1 MEVTRTFDLLERYA
15 TNFSDKKDV
24 FAGKV
29 NREWVKH
36 SVSDYIDN
44 SNFVSYGLL
53 ALGLKKGDKVAT
65 ITNNRPEWNF
75 VDMGLSQSGLL
86 HVPIFTTLNS
96 EGYKEIFEHAGIK
109 AAFVSD
115 KKLYTIIKPLMPE
128 LLFTFNEVEGAKHW
142 TEVRDLGKEKT
153 AEFKDVVIKTKKG
166 TKPTDPVTL
175 IYTSGTTGNP
185 KGVLLSHWNLM
196 SNAIAASK
204 VFKLQP
210 DQRYLSILPICHVGE
225 RLGCYQTQ
233 YSGCSIYYAENVA
246 SIANDLKDVKPHGF
260 GAVPRILEKVYDR
273 IISKGEKLTG
283 IKKKLFFWAVDL
295 GLKYK
300 LEGNSLWYK
309 LQHKIADKLI
319 FSKWREAVGGNIV
332 SVGIGGAA
340 LQPRLEKVFW
350 AAGIKLLNMYGLTE
364 TATIITQNRQHLP
377 ELRFGT
383 VGSKIEG
390 VELKIAADGEILC
403 KGPNVMLGYY
413 KNEEATKEVID
424 SNGWFH
430 TGDIGVL
437 DDGKFLR
444 ITDRKKEIFKLSNS
458 IYISPQ
464 AIESLFKESV
474 FIDQIMVIGDGEKF
488 TSALLAPNFEALNEW
503 CIRNKINI
511 DSKPELIN
519 MPAVNQL
526 YTGIVKE
533 FNKRLSKDEQ
543 VKQFRIVS
551 DDWTPDSGELSPTLK
566 LKRRVLLDKYKELIS
581 DIFNKKAVSE

>member
-533 FNKRLSKDEQ
+533 FNTRLSKDEQ
-543 VKQFRIVS
+543 IKQFRIVS